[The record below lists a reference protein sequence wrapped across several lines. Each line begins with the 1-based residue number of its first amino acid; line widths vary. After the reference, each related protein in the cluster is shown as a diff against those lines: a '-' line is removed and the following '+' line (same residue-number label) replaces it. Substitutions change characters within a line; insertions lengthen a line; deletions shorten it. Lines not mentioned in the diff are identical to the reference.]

1 MAGAAAQTV
10 LAAITGAQQELFENN
25 NHSNITTASSAIE
38 QRGPF
43 DAYRA
48 GTSADHLGIHA
59 ADLHLAPRS
68 NGIRF
73 LQGIPLQALCTVL
86 LQQHDIGRL

>member
-10 LAAITGAQQELFENN
+10 LAAIKSAQQELFENN
-25 NHSNITTASSAIE
+25 NHSNITTSSSAIE

-48 GTSADHLGIHA
+48 DTTADYLGTHA

-68 NGIRF
+68 NAIRF
-73 LQGIPLQALCTVL
+73 LKGIPLHPLCTVL
-86 LQQHDIGRL
+86 LQQHDIDRL

>member
-10 LAAITGAQQELFENN
+10 LAAIKGAQQEFFENS
-25 NHSNITTASSAIE
+25 NHSNITTSSSAIE

-48 GTSADHLGIHA
+48 GTTADDLGIHA

-68 NGIRF
+68 NGILF
-73 LQGIPLQALCTVL
+73 LKGIPLQPLCNVL
-86 LQQHDIGRL
+86 FK